1 MLRTKLNLAKMKNL
15 RILSLAVLAV
25 TFVLGSCSK
34 YEEGPALSLRTK
46 KARVANTW
54 KADKYVS
61 QDGTETQAND
71 ESTSEY
77 TKDGN
82 VTITS
87 GSFSFNGT
95 WEFNSDKTGII
106 TTFEQG
112 GVSSSSTSIIIK
124 LKNDEMWITDEEDYN
139 ESADN
144 YGGYT
149 VLVSAN

>member
-1 MLRTKLNLAKMKNL
+1 MKNL
-15 RILSLAVLAV
+15 RILSIAILAV

-54 KADKYVS
+54 KTDKYVTA
-61 QDGTETQAND
+61 DGTEVAAND

-82 VTITS
+82 VTITT
-87 GSFSFNGT
+87 GSVSFTGT
-95 WEFNSDKTGII
+95 WEFNDDKTGIV
-106 TTFEQG
+106 TTFDTG
-112 GVSSSSTSIIIK
+112 GFSSTTTSIIIK
-124 LKNDEMWITDEEDYN
+124 LENDEMWLADEGDYN
-139 ESADN
+139 ASEDH

-149 VLVSAN
+149 VVVSAD

>member
-1 MLRTKLNLAKMKNL
+1 MK
-15 RILSLAVLAV
+15 IFKTLSLAALAV

-54 KADKYVS
+54 KAEKYVS
-61 QDGTETQAND
+61 EDGTETQAND
-71 ESTSEY
+71 ESTTEY

-82 VTITS
+82 VTVTS
-87 GSFSFNGT
+87 GSFSFSGT
-95 WEFNSDKTGII
+95 WEFNSDKTGIK

-112 GVSSSSTSIIIK
+112 GVSTTSTSIIIK
-124 LKNDEMWITDEEDYN
+124 LKNDEMWLADEDDYN
-139 ESADN
+139 ASEDH

-149 VLVSAN
+149 VVVSAE